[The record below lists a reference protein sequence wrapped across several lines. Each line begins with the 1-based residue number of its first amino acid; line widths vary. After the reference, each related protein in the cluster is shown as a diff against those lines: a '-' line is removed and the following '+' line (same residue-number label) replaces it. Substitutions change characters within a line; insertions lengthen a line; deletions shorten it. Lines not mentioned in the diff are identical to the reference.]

1 MCWLRIWN
9 AGATREGLKTESSTQ
24 RPDKLDEVKSRQKET
39 DQSCWLHLW
48 LTIHF
53 SRVLFQW
60 WGLRLFSDTDGQMRR
75 SIKWR
80 DLLRSN
86 NIATSNQ
93 RFSLDST
100 AVSTFVIM
108 LVELTNTAFVNTTNI
123 STNIE
128 TEVLSKY
135 YLRCRF
141 PHGLLSFSS
150 FFVGFC
156 RRSGWIFFFVHG
168 RHKLINFNTALFL
181 LDLFFW
187 FKHVRWQRSPQM
199 TDIAP
204 RLTFLVHAFD
214 HILE

>member
-39 DQSCWLHLW
+39 DQSCWLHPW
-48 LTIHF
+48 LMIRF

-108 LVELTNTAFVNTTNI
+108 LVELTNTVFVN
-123 STNIE
+123 STNITRNIE
-128 TEVLSKY
+128 T
-135 YLRCRF
+135 
-141 PHGLLSFSS
+141 
-150 FFVGFC
+150 
-156 RRSGWIFFFVHG
+156 
-168 RHKLINFNTALFL
+168 TALSMVELWIIAMQCIASSCQVQINVNDVTLADEDGTQNL
-181 LDLFFW
+181 LILFMIDD
-187 FKHVRWQRSPQM
+187 V
-199 TDIAP
+199 DE
-204 RLTFLVHAFD
+204 D
-214 HILE
+214 HTSNGLWGHPVVQH